1 MSDKEERILRM
12 FDKSA
17 PDEETLFET
26 SRVNHFAWSLVVVAL
41 GIIVWLS
48 IALVR
53 AENQR
58 YALVTGKCHD
68 PVFKGAVDQRCLDLV
83 RSRDHW
89 WEHLWY
95 GVRHLSQAEDP
106 PAAGAR

>member
-12 FDKSA
+12 YDQSA
-17 PDEETLFET
+17 PDENKLFET
-26 SRVNHFAWSLVVVAL
+26 TNVNHIAWALVVLGL

-53 AENQR
+53 TENQR
-58 YALVTGKCHD
+58 YALATGKCQD

-89 WEHLWY
+89 WEHLWQ
-95 GVRHLSQAEDP
+95 GMRNVTRNPE
-106 PAAGAR
+106 GASAR